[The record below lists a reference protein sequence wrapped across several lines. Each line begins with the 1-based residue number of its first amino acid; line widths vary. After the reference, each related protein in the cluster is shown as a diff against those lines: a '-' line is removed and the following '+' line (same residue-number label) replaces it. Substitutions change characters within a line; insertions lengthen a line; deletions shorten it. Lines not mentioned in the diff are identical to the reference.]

1 MAISIP
7 QTRLVTERR
16 FFIAMALAMAA
27 ATFVGFAPTYFL
39 AAWNDAP
46 RPVLTPSIHI
56 HGALCAAWIALL
68 AVQTGLIAARRPDIH
83 KLTGILGVVLG
94 AAILVTGFLVAIG
107 SERRVHT
114 AANAGTLADP
124 YVFLIFP
131 FSAVG
136 LFALFV
142 IIGVVSRRRAEF
154 HKRFML
160 LATMSLI
167 GPALARIATR
177 AMLAFSSPGTAFV
190 SVPGAIAA
198 LVLVDLFLAALV
210 IYDLRTRGRLHPAT
224 LWGGGFLLVSQPL
237 RVMIAYSQP
246 WQDFARMLMT

>member
-1 MAISIP
+1 MAISVP
-7 QTRLVTERR
+7 QPRVLNDRR
-16 FFIAMALAMAA
+16 FFTAMALAMAA
-27 ATFVGFAPTYFL
+27 ATFIGFAPTYYL

-46 RPVLTPSIHI
+46 RPLLTPSIHI
-56 HGALCAAWIALL
+56 HGALCTAWIALL
-68 AVQTGLIAARRPDIH
+68 AIQTGLIAARRPDIH
-83 KLTGILGVVLG
+83 KVTGMVGVVLG
-94 AAILVTGFLVAIG
+94 AAILVTGFFVAIG

-131 FSAVG
+131 MSAVG
-136 LFALFV
+136 LFALFA
-142 IIGVVSRRRAEF
+142 IIGVASRRQPEF

-160 LATMSLI
+160 LATMSLL
-167 GPALARIATR
+167 GPALARIATQ
-177 AMLAFSSPGTAFV
+177 AMLSFSAPGTTFV

-210 IYDLRTRGRLHPAT
+210 IYDLTTRGRLHPAT

-237 RVMIAYSQP
+237 RVMIAHSQP

>member
-16 FFIAMALAMAA
+16 FFTTMALAMAT

-46 RPVLTPSIHI
+46 TPVLTPSIHI

-83 KLTGILGVVLG
+83 
-94 AAILVTGFLVAIG
+94 LV
-107 SERRVHT
+107 
-114 AANAGTLADP
+114 
-124 YVFLIFP
+124 
-131 FSAVG
+131 
-136 LFALFV
+136 
-142 IIGVVSRRRAEF
+142 
-154 HKRFML
+154 
-160 LATMSLI
+160 
-167 GPALARIATR
+167 
-177 AMLAFSSPGTAFV
+177 
-190 SVPGAIAA
+190 
-198 LVLVDLFLAALV
+198 ALV